1 MLLQKNWKWVLIGD
15 SLTAAGR
22 ADSGEPTPWR
32 AQEGWGH
39 GYVNL
44 TGALFEAMRP
54 ELNIRLVNRGVAGN
68 TIRDLAGRWDQDV
81 LALQPDCLSVCIG
94 VNDVWRQC
102 DTPLQTERQ
111 VLPDEFQALYRQLL
125 ARTRP
130 QIKCLILIKPFVFES
145 NRQDRMRRLMD
156 EYAEIVAQL
165 AGEFDALLVDPQVAI
180 DRYLQH
186 RHNSCIAWDRVH
198 PNTAGH
204 FLITHELMNTIGWNW
219 SGLDMNE
226 SSITEKR
233 GRT

>member
-1 MLLQKNWKWVLIGD
+1 MVLQENWTWVLIGD

-22 ADSGEPTPWR
+22 AESGDPTPWR

-44 TGALFEAMRP
+44 TGAHIEAICP
-54 ELNIRLVNRGVAGN
+54 ERNIRLINRGVAGN
-68 TIRDLAGRWDQDV
+68 TIRDLKARWEPDV

-111 VLPDEFQALYRQLL
+111 VLPEEFEAIYRQLL

-130 QIKCLILIKPFVFES
+130 QIKCLILIKPFVFDN

-156 EYAEIVAQL
+156 EYGGMVEKL
-165 AGEFDALLVDPQVAI
+165 AGEFDAQLVDPQPAI

-186 RHNSCIAWDRVH
+186 RHSSCIAWDRVH
-198 PNTAGH
+198 PNTAGY
-204 FLITHELMNTIGWNW
+204 LLVARELMKTIGLEM
-219 SGLDMNE
+219 G
-226 SSITEKR
+226 
-233 GRT
+233 